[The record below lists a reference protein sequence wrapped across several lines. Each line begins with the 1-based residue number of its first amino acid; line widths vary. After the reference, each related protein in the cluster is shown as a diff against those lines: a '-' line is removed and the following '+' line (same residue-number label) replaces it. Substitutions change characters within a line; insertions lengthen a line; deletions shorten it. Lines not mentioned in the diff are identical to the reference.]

1 MRRNAGRRDE
11 AATAAGENTAVATFW
26 DIDDIQFHCRV
37 GRTTAWKLVK
47 RPDFPDPVVVGPH
60 GLVWPRAE
68 VVAFM
73 DTRRSPSH
81 YGRRHDLPAV
91 PADSFVSRPVAVRG
105 S

>member
-1 MRRNAGRRDE
+1 MRRNAPRSDGGAKPERED
-11 AATAAGENTAVATFW
+11 TAGATFW

-68 VVAFM
+68 GVAFM

-81 YGRRHDLPAV
+81 YGRRHDVPAV
-91 PADSFVSRPVAVRG
+91 PADAFVSRPVAVRG